1 MCKGGEY
8 QFQNKLGTNDDV
20 LWRSYQEGKQTISEL
35 TAAFGVSDA
44 SIKRRLRK
52 IEWKW
57 FHVQLEGNGYVHLDV
72 TYWGHKWEMMLAL
85 DESSGKPFYMA
96 IIAHE

>member
-1 MCKGGEY
+1 MCKGGEH

-35 TAAFGVSDA
+35 AAAFGVSD
-44 SIKRRLRK
+44 STIKRRLRK

-57 FHVQLEGNGYVHLDV
+57 FQVQLEGNGYVHLNV
-72 TYWGHKWEMMLAL
+72 TYWGHKWEI

-96 IIAHE
+96 FIAHE